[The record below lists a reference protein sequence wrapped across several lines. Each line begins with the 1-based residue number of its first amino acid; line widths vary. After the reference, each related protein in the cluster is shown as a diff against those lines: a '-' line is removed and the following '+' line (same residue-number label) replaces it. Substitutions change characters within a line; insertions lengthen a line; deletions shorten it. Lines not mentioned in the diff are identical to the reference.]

1 MGFIQF
7 LINKLVG
14 YDIESKQKELEQ
26 SVSSLQK
33 EKEEQTYSIKYLNT
47 RIITLEREKSNSDI
61 LVNELRASLNE
72 LEIKNQ
78 SLTKELCVSKADG
91 EEQRHHTTQAWNQ
104 LNAYKNQL
112 CKSQESQR

>member
-33 EKEEQTYSIKYLNT
+33 EKEEQTYSIKPASMVPKDVAHNFLRHIRNAFSHGKITVYRGRHNSKYYSVQDFNT
-47 RIITLEREKSNSDI
+47 GGSQTMSGKIRSDLLWGMIEK
-61 LVNELRASLNE
+61 
-72 LEIKNQ
+72 
-78 SLTKELCVSKADG
+78 
-91 EEQRHHTTQAWNQ
+91 
-104 LNAYKNQL
+104 
-112 CKSQESQR
+112 